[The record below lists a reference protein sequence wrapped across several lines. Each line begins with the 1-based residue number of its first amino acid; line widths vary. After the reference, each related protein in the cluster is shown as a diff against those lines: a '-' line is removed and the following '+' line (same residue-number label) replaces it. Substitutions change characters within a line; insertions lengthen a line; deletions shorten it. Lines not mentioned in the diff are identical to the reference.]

1 MGNTTDNEE
10 GGEPQ
15 KDEIPRDTQVNR
27 QYLESPSNND
37 VRDNQD
43 VQANQINQDNQANII
58 TESPNNQIN
67 QKTEIQI
74 NELNQM
80 DPNQINQLN
89 QMEQTN
95 QNYIMMQGG
104 VQQNSTGQGGVMQY
118 EIKQGAQEIQPN
130 IEQVQYEVN
139 QQYNNQGTTQY
150 NQPNKEMQ
158 NSQGYEIHQ
167 DNQGYEIHQDNQGY
181 EIHQDNQG
189 YEINQDNQGVQ
200 DNHEY
205 YANEEGENQEM
216 EQEEG
221 EGEGEEEYVEG
232 EEVEIIE
239 GDGDDIIEGEEIAEG
254 ENQVNQEEPNQIEQ
268 QQDNNQIKQESRS
281 YQINRD
287 GKVYKVNEEIKQ
299 YNINQGGD
307 NNYQIKKETKTTTT
321 IENNNVNSP
330 NYPNY
335 PNNNLSQVEGRSSQ
349 IKTSIKKSIKSLP
362 KDSLQKVYIQSSRF
376 TNDDYIPG
384 RYTQYYSDIPRYM
397 SFQKSGIK
405 QTSQVHSN
413 VNVVKTEDLSELVE
427 IPRSQYEQYA
437 GRETIFIGG
446 GMDTG
451 EYKFRG
457 QGIVITQA
465 EVPKKIIITEEDI
478 LKEINRR
485 KNKPK
490 KEKKRRYEILDKFYN
505 IIEFDGKPIRKIEK
519 VEQQQKQQYEYA
531 QQEQYYSSSKGKVGY
546 QFSSKESQSQQIL
559 NPQLE
564 SQSNQMQYQ
573 QSQQVYSQQYES
585 QPQYQ
590 AQSSSQAAQMNVKY
604 SQNQNIDNS
613 INISSNDNNN
623 FKTKKLVL
631 NAVPSDNYSKNL
643 LEQINKLRTSP
654 QSYISVIEE
663 AKKNI
668 ITDKRGRLVYN
679 GKIKIGLNQG
689 EAAFDN
695 AISYL
700 KGVKPVEKL
709 IFNPYMAVELPKT
722 ENEIK
727 YKNDLDLK
735 VENMINNGIYIKSYW
750 RDVIKDP
757 EISFL
762 MMIVDDNGNNSGMRR
777 NDLLDPNMKYIGIS
791 STEING
797 NFICYITLSTDE

>member
-58 TESPNNQIN
+58 TESPNKQIN

-80 DPNQINQLN
+80 DPNQINQIN
-89 QMEQTN
+89 QMEGTN

-150 NQPNKEMQ
+150 SQQNKEMQ
-158 NSQGYEIHQ
+158 NS
-167 DNQGYEIHQDNQGY
+167 QGYEIHQDNQGY

-221 EGEGEEEYVEG
+221 EGEGEGEEEYVEG

-239 GDGDDIIEGEEIAEG
+239 GDGDDIIEGEEIADG

>member
-15 KDEIPRDTQVNR
+15 KDEIPRDTQVDR

-43 VQANQINQDNQANII
+43 VQVNQINQDNQANII
-58 TESPNNQIN
+58 TESPNKQIN

-80 DPNQINQLN
+80 DPNQINQIN
-89 QMEQTN
+89 QMEGTN

-118 EIKQGAQEIQPN
+118 EIKQGSQEIQPN
-130 IEQVQYEVN
+130 LEQVQYEVN

-150 NQPNKEMQ
+150 SQQNKEMQ
-158 NSQGYEIHQ
+158 NS
-167 DNQGYEIHQDNQGY
+167 QGYEIHQDNQGY

-221 EGEGEEEYVEG
+221 EGEGEGEEEYVEG

-239 GDGDDIIEGEEIAEG
+239 GDGDDIIEGEEIADG

-585 QPQYQ
+585 QPQNQ
-590 AQSSSQAAQMNVKY
+590 AQSSSQAAQMKVKY

>member
-10 GGEPQ
+10 GGEAQ
-15 KDEIPRDTQVNR
+15 KDEIPRDTQIDR

-37 VRDNQD
+37 VRDNQE
-43 VQANQINQDNQANII
+43 VQANQINEVNQANII
-58 TESPNNQIN
+58 TTESPNNQIS

-118 EIKQGAQEIQPN
+118 EIQQGSQEIQPN
-130 IEQVQYEVN
+130 IEQAQHEVN
-139 QQYNNQGTTQY
+139 QQYNNKGTNQY
-150 NQPNKEMQ
+150 SQQ
-158 NSQGYEIHQ
+158 NNEIQYSQGYEIHQ
-167 DNQGYEIHQDNQGY
+167 DS
-181 EIHQDNQG
+181 QG
-189 YEINQDNQGVQ
+189 YEINKDNQGVQ
-200 DNHEY
+200 DNQEY

-221 EGEGEEEYVEG
+221 EGEGEGEEEYVEG
-232 EEVEIIE
+232 EEVEVIE
-239 GDGDDIIEGEEIAEG
+239 GDGDDIVEGEEIAEG
-254 ENQVNQEEPNQIEQ
+254 ENQVNQEEENKIEQ

-330 NYPNY
+330 IYPNY
-335 PNNNLSQVEGRSSQ
+335 PNNNLSQVEGKSSQ
-349 IKTSIKKSIKSLP
+349 IKASIKKSIKSLP

-397 SFQKSGIK
+397 SFQKSAIK
-405 QTSQVHSN
+405 QSSKVHST

-519 VEQQQKQQYEYA
+519 VEQQQKQQYEYEE
-531 QQEQYYSSSKGKVGY
+531 QEKYYSSSKGKAGY

-559 NPQLE
+559 NPQLQ

-573 QSQQVYSQQYES
+573 QSQQMYSQQYES

-590 AQSSSQAAQMNVKY
+590 AQSSSQAAQMKIKY

-623 FKTKKLVL
+623 YKTKKLVL
-631 NAVPSDNYSKNL
+631 NAVPSDNYSKYL
-643 LEQINKLRTSP
+643 FEQINKLRTSP

-689 EAAFDN
+689 EAAFN
-695 AISYL
+695 KAISYL

-722 ENEIK
+722 ESEIK

-750 RDVIKDP
+750 RDFIKDP

-791 STEING
+791 SIEING

>member
-43 VQANQINQDNQANII
+43 VQVNQINQDNQANII
-58 TESPNNQIN
+58 TESPNKQIN

-89 QMEQTN
+89 QMEGTN

-118 EIKQGAQEIQPN
+118 EIKQGSQEMQPN
-130 IEQVQYEVN
+130 IEQAQYEVN

-150 NQPNKEMQ
+150 SQQNKEMQ
-158 NSQGYEIHQ
+158 NS
-167 DNQGYEIHQDNQGY
+167 QGYEIHQDNQGY

-216 EQEEG
+216 EQEEGEG

-457 QGIVITQA
+457 QGIIITQA

-585 QPQYQ
+585 QPQNQ
-590 AQSSSQAAQMNVKY
+590 AQSSSQAAQMKIKY
-604 SQNQNIDNS
+604 SQNQNTDNS

>member
-10 GGEPQ
+10 GGEVQ
-15 KDEIPRDTQVNR
+15 KDEIPRDTQVDR

-43 VQANQINQDNQANII
+43 VQVNQINQDNQANII
-58 TESPNNQIN
+58 TESPNKQIN

-80 DPNQINQLN
+80 DPNQINQIN
-89 QMEQTN
+89 QMEGTN

-118 EIKQGAQEIQPN
+118 EIKQGSQEIQPN
-130 IEQVQYEVN
+130 LEQVQYEVN

-150 NQPNKEMQ
+150 SQQNKEMQ
-158 NSQGYEIHQ
+158 NS
-167 DNQGYEIHQDNQGY
+167 QGYEIHQDNQGY

-221 EGEGEEEYVEG
+221 EGEGEGEEEYVEG

-239 GDGDDIIEGEEIAEG
+239 GDGDDIIEGEEIADG

-585 QPQYQ
+585 QPQNQ
-590 AQSSSQAAQMNVKY
+590 AQSSSQAAQMKVKY

>member
-10 GGEPQ
+10 GGEVQ
-15 KDEIPRDTQVNR
+15 KDEIPRDTQVDR

-43 VQANQINQDNQANII
+43 VQVNQINQDNQANII
-58 TESPNNQIN
+58 TESPNKQIN

-80 DPNQINQLN
+80 DPNQINQIN
-89 QMEQTN
+89 QMEGTN

-118 EIKQGAQEIQPN
+118 EIKQGSQEIQPN
-130 IEQVQYEVN
+130 LEQVQYEVN

-150 NQPNKEMQ
+150 SQQNKEMQ
-158 NSQGYEIHQ
+158 NS
-167 DNQGYEIHQDNQGY
+167 QGYEIHQDNQGY

-221 EGEGEEEYVEG
+221 EGEGEGEEEYVEG

-239 GDGDDIIEGEEIAEG
+239 GDGDDIIEGEEIADG

-585 QPQYQ
+585 QPQNQ
-590 AQSSSQAAQMNVKY
+590 AQSSSQAAQMKVKY

-727 YKNDLDLK
+727 YKNDLIVK
-735 VENMINNGIYIKSYW
+735 VENMVKSGMNIKSYW